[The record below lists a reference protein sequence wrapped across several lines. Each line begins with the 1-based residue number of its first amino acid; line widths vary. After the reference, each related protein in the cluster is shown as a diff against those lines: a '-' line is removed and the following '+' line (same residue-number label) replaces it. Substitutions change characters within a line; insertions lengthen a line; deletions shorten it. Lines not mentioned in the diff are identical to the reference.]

1 MSVAAM
7 VSPGV
12 GKEIRALLPV
22 WALSIAGLG
31 GAFVWGENVSP
42 GAARVSGLIAYG
54 VGVLALGAQS
64 VGQEYAYRTLPLL
77 LSQPIHRRRL
87 LGLKAAVLV
96 PMLLTLLAIAGL
108 VCVFPYAD
116 GLGYSAGGGLAAL
129 LLPVLCSLLLTPW
142 LTMLCRSPLAG
153 VVFSVALPVGIL
165 TLARVLSPWS
175 GTAFGVGI
183 GALLMLCAVAGV
195 LGWQRFMSLEAVD
208 AADVPLHLPRMF
220 RTGRPH
226 HPLWM
231 LTLKELHLQQMTFA
245 LVAVYLTI
253 WVSLSVAQRTV
264 PGAAEIPLD
273 VLRPLSMFLLTLLI
287 GSLASAEERQ
297 YGTMDWQRL
306 LPVAASRQWM
316 VKVAVVFALAT
327 LFAIGLPALL
337 GWITGATGGRAESV
351 TTVVALL
358 VIVSTA
364 VSLYIS
370 SLCRSA
376 MHAAVLSTAIVP
388 LALSLYVF
396 MLRAVVDSLL
406 WVLSGT
412 TQVRSLQF
420 VEEIPAVVL
429 EGLIVALLVRLAYVN
444 HRSADP
450 TTGQVLRQLLLI
462 VLCLAGGSVVF
473 AGALIGLAR
482 R

>member
-12 GKEIRALLPV
+12 GKEIRALLPM

-31 GAFVWGENVSP
+31 GAFVWGESFW
-42 GAARVSGLIAYG
+42 GLIAYG
-54 VGVLALGAQS
+54 AGVLALGAQS

-77 LSQPIHRRRL
+77 LSQPIDRRRL
-87 LGLKAAVLV
+87 LVLKAAVLV

-108 VCVFPYAD
+108 VFPYAD
-116 GLGYSAGGGLAAL
+116 GRGYSTGRGLAVL

-153 VVFSVALPVGIL
+153 VVFSIALPGGIL

-175 GTAFGVGI
+175 GTAFSVGI
-183 GALLMLCAVAGV
+183 GAMLMICAVAGV
-195 LGWQRFMSLEAVD
+195 LGWQRFMRLEAVD
-208 AADVPLHLPRMF
+208 AADAPLHLPRMF

-253 WVSLSVAQRTV
+253 WVSLSVAQGTV
-264 PGAAEIPLD
+264 PAAEISLD
-273 VLRPLSMFLLTLLI
+273 VLTPLSLFLLTLLI
-287 GSLASAEERQ
+287 GSVASAEERQ
-297 YGTMDWQRL
+297 YGTMDWQQL

-327 LFAIGLPALL
+327 VFAIGLPSLL
-337 GWITGATGGRAESV
+337 GWITDATGGRGGSV
-351 TTVVALL
+351 RTEVALL

-370 SLCRSA
+370 SLCRSG
-376 MHAAVLSTAIVP
+376 MHAAVLSIAVVP
-388 LALSLYVF
+388 LALALYVF
-396 MLRAVVDSLL
+396 VLRAVVDSLL
-406 WVLSGT
+406 WLLSDT
-412 TQVRSLQF
+412 THVRSLQY
-420 VEEIPAVVL
+420 VEEISVVVL

-450 TTGQVLRQLLLI
+450 TTGHVLRQLLLI
-462 VLCLAGGSVVF
+462 VLCLAGGCVVF

>member
-42 GAARVSGLIAYG
+42 GGARVFGLIAYG

-87 LGLKAAVLV
+87 LGLKAVVLV
-96 PMLLTLLAIAGL
+96 PMLLALVAIAAL
-108 VCVFPYAD
+108 VFPYAD
-116 GLGYSAGGGLAAL
+116 GRVFSTGGGLAAL

-297 YGTMDWQRL
+297 YGTMDWQQL

-327 LFAIGLPALL
+327 VFAIGLPALL
-337 GWITGATGGRAESV
+337 GWITGVTGGRAESV
-351 TTVVALL
+351 RTEVALV

-364 VSLYIS
+364 VSLYVS
-370 SLCRSA
+370 SLCRST
-376 MHAAVLSTAIVP
+376 MHAALLSTAIVP
-388 LALSLYVF
+388 LALALYVF
-396 MLRAVVDSLL
+396 ILRAVVDSLL

-420 VEEIPAVVL
+420 VEEISAVVL

-444 HRSADP
+444 HRPAHP
-450 TTGQVLRQLLLI
+450 TAEHVLRQLLLI
-462 VLCLAGGSVVF
+462 VLCLAGGSIVF

>member
-1 MSVAAM
+1 MSVAAI

-31 GAFVWGENVSP
+31 GAFVWGESFW
-42 GAARVSGLIAYG
+42 GLIAYG
-54 VGVLALGAQS
+54 AGVLALGAQS

-77 LSQPIHRRRL
+77 LSQPIDRRRL
-87 LGLKAAVLV
+87 LVLKAAVLV

-108 VCVFPYAD
+108 VFPFAD
-116 GLGYSAGGGLAAL
+116 GRGYATGRGLAVL

-153 VVFSVALPVGIL
+153 VVFSIALPGGIL

-175 GTAFGVGI
+175 GPAFSVGI
-183 GALLMLCAVAGV
+183 GAMLMFCAVAGV
-195 LGWQRFMSLEAVD
+195 LGWRRFMSLEAVD
-208 AADVPLHLPRMF
+208 AGDEPLHLPRMF

-253 WVSLSVAQRTV
+253 WVSLSIAQGTV
-264 PGAAEIPLD
+264 PAAEISLD
-273 VLRPLSMFLLTLLI
+273 VLTPLSLVLLTLLI
-287 GSLASAEERQ
+287 GSVASAEERQ
-297 YGTMDWQRL
+297 YGTMDWQQL

-327 LFAIGLPALL
+327 VFAIGLPSLL
-337 GWITGATGGRAESV
+337 GWITDATGGRGKSV
-351 TTVVALL
+351 RTEVALL
-358 VIVSTA
+358 VIGSTA
-364 VSLYIS
+364 VCLYIS
-370 SLCRSA
+370 SLCRSG
-376 MHAAVLSTAIVP
+376 MHAAVLSIAIVP
-388 LALSLYVF
+388 SALALYVF
-396 MLRAVVDSLL
+396 VLRAVVDSRSWL
-406 WVLSGT
+406 LSGT
-412 TQVRSLQF
+412 TQVRSFQY
-420 VEEIPAVVL
+420 VEEISAVVL

-450 TTGQVLRQLLLI
+450 TIGVVRQLLMI
-462 VLCLAGGSVVF
+462 VLFLAGGSVVF
-473 AGALIGLAR
+473 AGAVIGLAQR
-482 R
+482 

>member
-1 MSVAAM
+1 MIVAAM
-7 VSPGV
+7 VSPAV

-31 GAFVWGENVSP
+31 GAFVWGESFW
-42 GAARVSGLIAYG
+42 GLIAYG
-54 VGVLALGAQS
+54 AGVLALGAQS

-77 LSQPIHRRRL
+77 LSQPIDRRRL
-87 LGLKAAVLV
+87 LVLKAAVLV
-96 PMLLTLLAIAGL
+96 PMLLTLLAIAG
-108 VCVFPYAD
+108 VVFPYAD
-116 GLGYSAGGGLAAL
+116 GRGFSTGGGLAAL

-153 VVFSVALPVGIL
+153 VVFSIALPFGIL

-175 GTAFGVGI
+175 GTALSVGI

-208 AADVPLHLPRMF
+208 AADAPLHLPRMF
-220 RTGRPH
+220 RTGRPN
-226 HPLWM
+226 HPLWT

-245 LVAVYLTI
+245 LVAVYLSI
-253 WVSLSVAQRTV
+253 WVSLSVVQWTV
-264 PGAAEIPLD
+264 PGASKIPLE
-273 VLRPLSMFLLTLLI
+273 VLTPLSLFLLTLLI
-287 GSLASAEERQ
+287 GTLASAEERQ
-297 YGTMDWQRL
+297 YGAMDWQQL

-316 VKVAVVFALAT
+316 VKMAVVFALAT
-327 LFAIGLPALL
+327 VFAIGLPSLL
-337 GWITGATGGRAESV
+337 GWISDALGGQGESV
-351 TTVVALL
+351 RTEVALL

-370 SLCRSA
+370 SLCRSG
-376 MHAAVLSTAIVP
+376 MHAAVLSIAIAP
-388 LALSLYVF
+388 LALALYVF
-396 MLRAVVDSLL
+396 VLRAVVDSLL
-406 WVLSGT
+406 WLLSGT
-412 TQVRSLQF
+412 THVRSLQY
-420 VEEIPAVVL
+420 VEEISAVVL

-444 HRSADP
+444 HRSADH
-450 TTGQVLRQLLLI
+450 TTGDVLRQLLLI